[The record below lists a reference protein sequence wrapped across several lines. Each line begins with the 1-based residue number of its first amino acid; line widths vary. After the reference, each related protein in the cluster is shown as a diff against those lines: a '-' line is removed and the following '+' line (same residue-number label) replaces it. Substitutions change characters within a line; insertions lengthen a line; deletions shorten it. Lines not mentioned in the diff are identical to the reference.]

1 MIAFERKILS
11 NGLRVVVHEDNCTPL
26 VAVNVLYGV
35 GSRDESPDRT
45 GFAHLFEHLM
55 FTGSRSAPD
64 FDGPLQQA
72 GGENNAYTSNDYT
85 TFYEMLPAANIETA
99 LWLESDRMMDLK
111 LTRKAFD
118 VQRRVVIEEFKE
130 TCLNEPYGDSWHH
143 LSAMMYKEHPYRW
156 PVIGLNI
163 DALKAASHDEVRAFY
178 ERWYG
183 PNNAVLAISGC
194 IRADRAFDLAEKWF
208 GHIAP
213 RGVTERQY
221 PVEPEQTA
229 ARRLVLEAQVPVP
242 MVFLSFRMPARLDP
256 GFYACDL
263 LTDVLSQGPSSRL
276 YRRLLKEQQLFTSV
290 DAYTTGNHDPG
301 LLIIE
306 GRLSEG
312 VEPDAALEA
321 IWRELDALV
330 QVPLPDEEL
339 EKIRHRYESTVV
351 YSETS
356 VLNNAQQLGYYESL
370 CGAEWLNDEVAV
382 YLGVSSAELQRAAA
396 ALFARARSG
405 TLIYQPAGR

>member
-11 NGLRVVVHEDNCTPL
+11 NGLRVVVHEDNSTPL
-26 VAVNVLYGV
+26 VAVNVVYNV

-85 TFYEMLPAANIETA
+85 TFYEMLPAANVETA

-163 DALKAASHDEVRAFY
+163 EALKAATHEEVRGFY

-183 PNNAVLAISGC
+183 PDNAALAMSGC
-194 IRADRAFDLAEKWF
+194 ISAGRAFELAEKWF
-208 GHIAP
+208 GHIPP
-213 RGVTERQY
+213 RGTPARHY
-221 PVEPEQTA
+221 PEEPKQTA
-229 ARRLVLEAQVPVP
+229 ARRVVVEAPVPVP
-242 MVFLSFRMPARLDP
+242 MVFLAFRMPARLDRA
-256 GFYACDL
+256 FYACDL
-263 LTDVLSQGPSSRL
+263 LADVLSQGPSSRL

-301 LLIIE
+301 LLIVE
-306 GRLSEG
+306 GRLSDG
-312 VEPDAALEA
+312 VTPDAALEA
-321 IWRELDALV
+321 IWRELDALA
-330 QVPLPDEEL
+330 QVPIPDEEL

-351 YSETS
+351 YAETS
-356 VLNNAQQLGYYESL
+356 VLNNAQQLGYYEIL
-370 CGAEWLNDEVAV
+370 CGAEWLNDEVGV
-382 YLGVSSAELQRAAA
+382 YLGVTAAELQRAAA
-396 ALFARARSG
+396 TLFVREHSG
-405 TLIYQPAGR
+405 TLIYQPRQR